1 MPIKTSSTTKTKT
14 SSEAPMRIKNLPR
27 IKRNVR
33 SIKTI
38 GINKTVSYRNR
49 IYYIVKNQATKLL
62 LASQMYP
69 PSKLSQSSTAQ
80 MSGVR
85 INPVAQTMTKNNLRA
100 KSSRLKLRQYL
111 MRRVC
116 LKKLQQVSIRRS
128 SKNTCCPVSK
138 IP

>member
-1 MPIKTSSTTKTKT
+1 MPIKISSTTKTKT
-14 SSEAPMRIKNLPR
+14 SSEAPTIIKNLLR
-27 IKRNVR
+27 IKRNER

-38 GINKTVSYRNR
+38 GINKTVNYRSR
-49 IYYIVKNQATKLL
+49 IYNIVKNQAIKLL

-69 PSKLSQSSTAQ
+69 TSKLSQLSTAQ

-85 INPVAQTMTKNNLRA
+85 VNPVAQTMTKNNLRA
-100 KSSRLKLRQYL
+100 KSSRLKLRRYL
-111 MRRVC
+111 IRRVC